1 MAFKRKEMA
10 AIGTKA
16 PFGSLSRRWHLD
28 RKGTNGDRYIH
39 ETQFSLQRGAV
50 VINRHRLWTEIEDR
64 KLLESLTQGKSES
77 SIARLL
83 RRTTH
88 AVSPRLYVLPTKTKA
103 RAPGEEQ

>member
-39 ETQFSLQRGAV
+39 ETQFVAFSGGR
-50 VINRHRLWTEIEDR
+50 
-64 KLLESLTQGKSES
+64 S
-77 SIARLL
+77 
-83 RRTTH
+83 
-88 AVSPRLYVLPTKTKA
+88 
-103 RAPGEEQ
+103 